1 MNQVGQTLVS
11 HRSGQRPTDRGPR
24 WGAVRRHT
32 AFELVEPRKLLHANH
47 FHIDMNAGYNSS
59 ENPIEDLLDIK
70 SVDCATDLRFGLSHD
85 KTDEYFTHIGTVRN
99 MEDCSDRD
107 GPGNTSD
114 RILSSDRNV
123 QARASISGFV
133 YLKTNVHDEQPAG
146 NKALENVTIQLL
158 DEESNF
164 IAVTRTDRNGYYL
177 FEALIPG
184 LYSIIAPQ
192 PPAFFDGGQ
201 KISNGDRDS
210 SNSNLVKTIQLQE
223 EPLTGINFFNL
234 SAASLSGFVFQ
245 DGEPVITYEGRPAD
259 NLLSTK
265 DGQLTPDDIR
275 LPGVIVELRNGMTG
289 QPITGAMVI
298 PGTYPAGPIQTTTNA
313 DGYYQF
319 DGLPPGNYAIY
330 TIQPQGFADGIDT
343 PGTTSGIA
351 VNPGNSLHY
360 ALLDSLAEE
369 PHNDAILRIPL
380 RHGEHSQMNNFS
392 EIIIGQETIVFPL
405 HLSENHV
412 THVPPVMTP
421 VQPTVNRPAVTPIPE
436 TFLSPELNG
445 SGGTI
450 RYAWHL
456 SIVNA
461 GHPRGDEKVKHG
473 DSTVWLTSATI
484 EPPTWDSQ
492 FARKARWRLANVR
505 NGKITEIRYDI
516 FGLFGSI
523 PITGDFNGDGTDD
536 YGVFFQGEWFLDLNG
551 DRTWDRYDLWAKLGS
566 DGDLPVT
573 GDWDGDGKDDIGI
586 FGTAWPG
593 DRRALAA
600 EPGLPDV
607 NSRETGRYKN
617 LPPQSIEAT
626 IGHRLLK
633 FTSQGRS
640 RADLI
645 DHVFHA
651 GKAGDRPV
659 TGDWNGDGIRTVGVF
674 QNGTWFLDWDGDG
687 RLTSHDK
694 RIRFGQSNDTPVVG
708 DFNGDGIDEIGIYR
722 SGIWILDTNGNGKQ
736 DSRDEVF
743 RLGNAVEFPVIGDWD
758 GDGTD
763 DVGVYGEVIA
773 NVASLPRPP
782 SD

>member
-1 MNQVGQTLVS
+1 MNQVGETLIS
-11 HRSGQRPTDRGPR
+11 YQRCQRTTNGGPR
-24 WGAVRRHT
+24 WGTARRHA

-47 FHIDMNAGYNSS
+47 LHIDMNAGYDPSDS
-59 ENPIEDLLDIK
+59 LIEDLLEIQ
-70 SVDCATDLRFGLSHD
+70 SIDCATDLHFGLPHD
-85 KTDEYFTHIGTVRN
+85 KTDEYFTHFGTDHN
-99 MEDCSDRD
+99 MTDCSDQDR
-107 GPGNTSD
+107 PENMSD
-114 RILSSDRNV
+114 QVLSADNNV

-133 YLKTNVHDEQPAG
+133 YSKTNVPGEQHAD
-146 NKALENVTIQLL
+146 NKPLENVTIQLL
-158 DEESNF
+158 DKESNV
-164 IAVTRTDRNGYYL
+164 IAITRTGRNGQYL
-177 FEALIPG
+177 FEALIPD

-192 PPAFFDGGQ
+192 LPAFFDASQ
-201 KISNGDRDS
+201 QISNGNKNTI
-210 SNSNLVKTIQLQE
+210 NSNQVKTIQLSQE
-223 EPLTGINFFNL
+223 SLTGINFFAL

-245 DGEPVITYEGRPAD
+245 DGEPVITHDGRPAD
-259 NLLSTK
+259 NLLATK

-275 LPGVIVELRNGMTG
+275 LAGVTVQLRNGITG
-289 QPITGAMVI
+289 QPITGTMMI

-351 VNPGNSLHY
+351 VNPGNSSHY
-360 ALLDSLAEE
+360 ALLSLAED

-392 EIIIGQETIVFPL
+392 EIVMGQETIVFPL
-405 HLSENHV
+405 YLPKNHV
-412 THVPPVMTP
+412 THVSPVMPP
-421 VQPTVNRPAVTPIPE
+421 VQPTGNRPVVVPIPE
-436 TFLSPELNG
+436 TSLSPPLDG

-450 RYAWHL
+450 SYAWHL

-461 GHPRGDEKVKHG
+461 GHPRGDENVKHG
-473 DSTVWLTSATI
+473 DSTVWLTSTTI

-492 FARKARWRLANVR
+492 YARKARWRLASVR

-523 PITGDFNGDGTDD
+523 PITGDFNGNGIDD
-536 YGVFFQGEWFLDLNG
+536 YGVFYQGEWFLDLNG

-566 DGDLPVT
+566 VGDLPVT

-600 EPGLPDV
+600 EAGLPDV

-633 FTSQGRS
+633 FTSQGRT

-645 DHVFHA
+645 DHVFHVGRA
-651 GKAGDRPV
+651 GGRPV
-659 TGDWNGDGIRTVGVF
+659 AGDWNGDGIQTVGVF
-674 QNGTWFLDWDGDG
+674 KNGTWFLDWDGDG

-694 RIRFGQSNDTPVVG
+694 SIRFGQSNDTPVVG

-722 SGIWILDTNGNGKQ
+722 SGTWILDTNSNGKQ
-736 DSRDEVF
+736 DRHDEVF
-743 RLGNAVEFPVIGDWD
+743 RLGNAMEVPVTGDWD

-773 NVASLPRPP
+773 NVASRPHP
-782 SD
+782 SSD